1 MARSGAQGKD
11 YASRGGELSDHHR
24 DSARMST
31 RNCAPLCTFSNSLY
45 KNDEMVLEPEWICGD
60 QNRGRVSANR
70 DRGGESFIL
79 SPL

>member
-1 MARSGAQGKD
+1 MAGVGHKEKIMQV
-11 YASRGGELSDHHR
+11 GGGLSDHHR